1 MRFLAKDIV
10 PSLMTKIRNEF
21 NQDMKSNSLIQELIK
36 SINSGTATHV
46 QSQQYAAEV
55 GRILANVFKRTIT
68 SDTLPDGRM
77 YYNIADRILG
87 ETLTKNHELISTAAE
102 AVQSSLNKQANI
114 GIKAVKPKLNKD
126 RIKGLVD
133 KVSNAD
139 NFNNVAWVLDEPV
152 VNFSQSVVDETIK
165 ANLDFQ
171 GKSGL
176 PASVTRIP
184 ESGACEWCR
193 EVAGTYEYP
202 NVPDDVWRRHE
213 RCRCVIDYTP
223 RTGKTERLS
232 GTGKAW
238 W

>member
-1 MRFLAKDIV
+1 MSDIV
-10 PSLMTKIRNEF
+10 PELLDKILEEF
-21 NQDMKSNSLIQELIK
+21 QASVKNNAAMIRFAELVK
-36 SINSGTATHV
+36 NGTATYK
-46 QSQQYAAEV
+46 QANDYAVWCGQFLSA
-55 GRILANVFKRTIT
+55 AYKNNIT
-68 SDTLPDGRM
+68 SGILPDGRM
-77 YYNIADRILG
+77 YYNIADRILS
-87 ETLTKNHELISTAAE
+87 ETLTENHELISTAAE
-102 AVQSSLNKQANI
+102 AVQNSLNKQANI

-126 RIKGLVD
+126 RINGLVD

-139 NFNNVAWVLDEPV
+139 NFDDVAWVLDEPV

-176 PASVTRIP
+176 PASVTRTP